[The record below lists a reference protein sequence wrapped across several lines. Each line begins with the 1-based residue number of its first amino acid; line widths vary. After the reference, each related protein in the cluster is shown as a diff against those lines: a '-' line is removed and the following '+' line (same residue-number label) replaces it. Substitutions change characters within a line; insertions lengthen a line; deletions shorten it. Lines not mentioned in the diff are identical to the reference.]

1 MYADINQHKKPI
13 QHFQANSMVPQK
25 EKQGG
30 GEWRGRDF
38 MQATSSVMHFFFLKL
53 KEEERE
59 LAFIEYSYALNTLL
73 RLSYVLMHL
82 IPRIHYN
89 YSQKTSFMKARQHFQ
104 LSEPC
109 HPYPNCSTRL
119 RSLEGATDFM

>member
-1 MYADINQHKKPI
+1 
-13 QHFQANSMVPQK
+13 
-25 EKQGG
+25 
-30 GEWRGRDF
+30 
-38 MQATSSVMHFFFLKL
+38 MQTTSSVMHFFLKL

-73 RLSYVLMHL
+73 RLSCVLMHL

-89 YSQKTSFMKARQHFQ
+89 DSQKTSSMKARQHFQ

-119 RSLEGATDFM
+119 HSLEGATDFV